1 MALAPLEVLM
11 YAIIVAGAAVPTECE
26 LKPDKSVVCNNGVT
40 AVEDKKFGMVL
51 HYQKKRQKEV
61 EKVTF
66 TGTGD
71 GRLLFSNGLEGRMT
85 AAGWIKFSN
94 GIQARR
100 DLRQGESFLISPGL
114 VCSVVGEKKAA
125 CKER

>member
-1 MALAPLEVLM
+1 MALSPLEVLM
-11 YAIIVAGAAVPTECE
+11 YAIIVAGSPPTPAECE
-26 LKPDKSVVCNNGVT
+26 LKPDKTVVCSNGIT

-51 HYQKKRQKEV
+51 QYPKKKEN
-61 EKVTF
+61 VTF

-100 DLRQGESFLISPGL
+100 DTRKHGDSFLISPGL
-114 VCSVVGEKKAA
+114 ECAIVAENKAA
-125 CKER
+125 CKAR